1 MVNQLCSTLLL
12 SLLSLTFSFFK
23 LFDLWFHSSLDS
35 QPPLKQPK
43 PFFLWN
49 GWRYLGVCMCYIY
62 IYIYM
67 CFVEM
72 HPVVQVGE

>member
-1 MVNQLCSTLLL
+1 MDNQLCSTLLL
-12 SLLSLTFSFFK
+12 LFFLTFLFFK

-49 GWRYLGVCMCYIY
+49 GWRYLGVYVLYIY
-62 IYIYM
+62 I